1 MTIAMSHSFP
11 EESELVDRATK
22 GLSDSALLYL
32 NRSSGFSSP
41 DDPSELRLMKIQSLC
56 EIRGYLR
63 DVSGP
68 VQDVP
73 LSAVRCCVLDGS
85 VSIYKREEN
94 RNSSSSTNSS
104 SSSISISSPHGGCSD
119 LETTSDTSATK
130 WARDRV
136 DRGRGSGRSSAES
149 SRLQGYDRAPDLYS
163 DSHMTLESGRKRN
176 RVEEST
182 NRRIEGQRDRLQ
194 KGDDEVTTISS
205 LSVVVAGLIADDI
218 LQLWSPLKALIAALK
233 ARLQHLDKSDLE
245 R

>member
-63 DVSGP
+63 DVPGP
-68 VQDVP
+68 VQNVP
-73 LSAVRCCVLDGS
+73 LSAVRCCLHDGS
-85 VSIYKREEN
+85 VSIYRREEYSN
-94 RNSSSSTNSS
+94 HTNSS
-104 SSSISISSPHGGCSD
+104 SSSSSSSPHGGCSD

-136 DRGRGSGRSSAES
+136 DRGRGSGSSSAES

-194 KGDDEVTTISS
+194 KGDDEVSTISS

>member
-1 MTIAMSHSFP
+1 
-11 EESELVDRATK
+11 VDGATK

-63 DVSGP
+63 DVPGP

-73 LSAVRCCVLDGS
+73 LSAVRCCVRDGS
-85 VSIYKREEN
+85 VSIYRREEN
-94 RNSSSSTNSS
+94 RNNSS
-104 SSSISISSPHGGCSD
+104 SSSSSSSSSPHGGCSD

-130 WARDRV
+130 WARARV

-149 SRLQGYDRAPDLYS
+149 SRMQGHDSAPDLYS
-163 DSHMTLESGRKRN
+163 APHMTLESGRKRN
-176 RVEEST
+176 RVEDST
-182 NRRIEGQRDRLQ
+182 NRLTEGQRDRLQ
-194 KGDDEVTTISS
+194 KGDDEVSTISS

-233 ARLQHLDKSDLE
+233 ARLQHLDKNDLE